1 MRIAIVGANY
11 LFSLSAD
18 GVNFTPPVL
27 TLAKTTRFTTAA
39 DQWGIYGNTANTP
52 AQDFFGT
59 IFSVTET

>member
-1 MRIAIVGANY
+1 
-11 LFSLSAD
+11 
-18 GVNFTPPVL
+18 VL